1 MAKNYVSPG
10 HVVTVPAAAAANSGD
25 VVIVGSIVGIAAGDA
40 AIGADLDIC
49 VGGIYDLAKVSA
61 LAIAAGDK
69 VYFDATAAL
78 VNKTASG
85 NTLLGVAVAAAA
97 NPSATA
103 RVRLNPAF

>member
-1 MAKNYVSPG
+1 
-10 HVVTVPAAAAANSGD
+10 VTVPAAAAANSGD

-49 VGGIYDLAKVSA
+49 VGGIYDLGKVSA
-61 LAIAAGDK
+61 LAIAIGDK
-69 VYFDATAAL
+69 VYFDATAGL